1 MIMSHNED
9 RHLDFVL
16 KHYKAGAFDTQKA
29 IGRFK
34 DANGIRPLPRRRWIF
49 MISGMSA
56 AAMLLVGVFLFMH
69 RDARGWTEI
78 TADAAQ
84 VEHVL
89 PDGSCVTLSSGSSL
103 RYRMKETREIR
114 MEGKVYFDVARD
126 ESRPFEV
133 DADGAFVRV
142 LGTEFMVDASDSPDG
157 AEAKVY
163 VAEGKVLFAKSPK
176 AEGVILTQG
185 MSARMDEETN
195 MPVLESEPDANAI
208 AWQRGTF
215 VFDQTPLKE
224 VLDCLSDYYKVS
236 FAATDLDKRLSGEF
250 YTDDLDLIIEL
261 IESALDVTVIRR

>member
-49 MISGMSA
+49 MMSGMSA

-133 DADGAFVRV
+133 DADGAFVKV
-142 LGTEFMVDASDSPDG
+142 LGTEFMVDETDG
-157 AEAKVY
+157 TSVKVY
-163 VAEGKVLFAKSPK
+163 VEDGKVLFARNVRS
-176 AEGVILTQG
+176 EGLSLTKG
-185 MSARMDEETN
+185 MGAFLEDGAA
-195 MPVLESEPDANAI
+195 MPVLEEKPDVNAI
-208 AWQRGTF
+208 AWQRGYF
-215 VFDQTPLKE
+215 IFDQTPLSE
-224 VLDCLSDYYKVS
+224 VLDCLSGYYHVS
-236 FAATDLDKRLSGEF
+236 FAATDLSKKLSGEF
-250 YTDDLDLIIEL
+250 HTDDLDLIIEL
-261 IESALDVTVIRR
+261 IASALDVTILRR

>member
-1 MIMSHNED
+1 MSHSED

-16 KHYKAGAFDTQKA
+16 KHYKEGAFDTQKA

-34 DANGIRPLPRRRWIF
+34 AANGIRPLPRRRWIF
-49 MISGMSA
+49 MMSGMSA

-69 RDARGWTEI
+69 SDARGWTEI

-114 MEGKVYFDVARD
+114 MEGKIYFDVARD

-142 LGTEFMVDASDSPDG
+142 LGTEFMVDATASK
-157 AEAKVY
+157 ATVY
-163 VAEGKVLFAKSPK
+163 VAEGKVLFARNSR
-176 AEGVILTQG
+176 AEGVILTEG
-185 MSARMDEETN
+185 MGAELNEDEDIPQIQE
-195 MPVLESEPDANAI
+195 VADANQI
-208 AWQRGTF
+208 AWQRGSF
-215 VFDQTPLKE
+215 IFDQTPLKD
-224 VLDCLSDYYKVS
+224 VLDCLSKHYGVS
-236 FAATDLDKRLSGEF
+236 FAATDLSKKLSGEF

-261 IESALDVTVIRR
+261 IESALDVTIIKK

>member
-1 MIMSHNED
+1 MSQFED
-9 RHLDFVL
+9 RHMDFVL
-16 KHYKAGAFDTQKA
+16 KHYQEGKFDTRKA
-29 IGRFK
+29 LERFNE
-34 DANGIRPLPRRRWIF
+34 AHGVRPQPRRIHFRVW
-49 MISGMSA
+49 SSVA
-56 AAMLLVGVFLFMH
+56 AAAVILLGVFLFWN
-69 RDARGWTEI
+69 RSQSQWVEL
-78 TADAAQ
+78 TAEASVQEYA
-84 VEHVL
+84 L
-89 PDGSCVTLSSGSSL
+89 PDGTSVTLAEGSVL
-103 RYRMKETREIR
+103 RYREDEPRQVKMS
-114 MEGKVYFDVARD
+114 GKVYFDVARN
-126 ESRPFEV
+126 EAVPFEV
-133 DADGAFVRV
+133 KAEGAFVRV
-142 LGTEFMVDASDSPDG
+142 LGTEFQVVDGESAH
-157 AEAKVY
+157 VY

>member
-49 MISGMSA
+49 MMSGMSA

-69 RDARGWTEI
+69 SDARGWTEI

-103 RYRMKETREIR
+103 CYRMKETREIR

-142 LGTEFMVDASDSPDG
+142 LGTEFMV
-157 AEAKVY
+157 
-163 VAEGKVLFAKSPK
+163 
-176 AEGVILTQG
+176 
-185 MSARMDEETN
+185 EE
-195 MPVLESEPDANAI
+195 S
-208 AWQRGTF
+208 
-215 VFDQTPLKE
+215 
-224 VLDCLSDYYKVS
+224 
-236 FAATDLDKRLSGEF
+236 
-250 YTDDLDLIIEL
+250 
-261 IESALDVTVIRR
+261 

>member
-1 MIMSHNED
+1 MTLAE
-9 RHLDFVL
+9 
-16 KHYKAGAFDTQKA
+16 
-29 IGRFK
+29 
-34 DANGIRPLPRRRWIF
+34 
-49 MISGMSA
+49 
-56 AAMLLVGVFLFMH
+56 
-69 RDARGWTEI
+69 
-78 TADAAQ
+78 
-84 VEHVL
+84 
-89 PDGSCVTLSSGSSL
+89 GSVL
-103 RYRMKETREIR
+103 RYREDEPRQVKMS
-114 MEGKVYFDVARD
+114 GKVYFDVARN
-126 ESRPFEV
+126 EAVPFEV
-133 DADGAFVRV
+133 KAEGAFVRV
-142 LGTEFMVDASDSPDG
+142 LGTEFQVVDGESAH
-157 AEAKVY
+157 VY